1 MQITKRIRLD
11 FARAL
16 SPIYVFAKQGDVDS
30 RYVEV
35 EPLEN
40 GKAYTIPAGVT
51 AAFACQKPDGHQVL
65 IDGATSENGYPK
77 IDFENN
83 LIILELTDQT
93 LAAAGDAIATAVL
106 KNASTNQVLSTQNFI
121 LKIERSALEGAS
133 VESADEYQ
141 GYISALNLIDEAL
154 KKSEDTVKEEEKR
167 AESELE
173 RQLNEETRQ
182 EAEKERVETF
192 AGWKEQI
199 DGITAD
205 NAENRQNIAEM
216 MPQITSNTQGITQ
229 NSQLISRNSARLT
242 NLEQRIS
249 PSPFVTDST
258 VAYVKDVPA
267 NALPYAELQKL
278 GGMSRK
284 CTNLLPLESGFTFTT
299 QSGNT
304 NAGYKELATGIYLHS
319 GAVTVSFNITQGT
332 SNVRNTPYLIKEG
345 GTRIFFTSAENAFV
359 NAGRHEKNT
368 EIPED
373 GVYTFGWWD
382 NSNSAAQTISKLM
395 LNEGATALP
404 YEPYFEGLR
413 SAPSTS
419 VESVGAN
426 LFDKS
431 KIINATET
439 ETGFKFTNT
448 SADGTPYLIGYLK
461 NIAPT
466 LKVGDVIYFYS
477 DNINAWHDYPFL
489 YLNGTAKAWYGTN
502 AHTVSQADL
511 DGEVYA
517 YGLQNKVCEFNNT
530 RITKTENAPYSPY
543 VHNTLPIPEAVQALD
558 GFGEGN
564 PDDPTEYNSI
574 QWDKKGNCSY
584 SHKGNIVNNEWI
596 PLSNEIVTD
605 ISALITADNLLPVE
619 GNGTIAFVNE
629 YGYAV
634 PSTVEYMT

>member
-51 AAFACQKPDGHQVL
+51 AAFACRKPDGHQVL
-65 IDGATSENGYPK
+65 IDGATSESGYPK
-77 IDFENN
+77 IDYENN

-93 LAAAGDAIATAVL
+93 LAAAGDAIATAIL
-106 KNASTNQVLSTQNFI
+106 KDSITNKVLSTQNFI
-121 LKIERSALEGAS
+121 LKIERSALDGGS
-133 VESADEYQ
+133 VESSNEYQ
-141 GYISALNLIDEAL
+141 GYISALNLIDEAS

-242 NLEQRIS
+242 NVEQRIS

-267 NALPYAELQKL
+267 NALPYAELKKL
-278 GGMSRK
+278 GGMTYR
-284 CTNLLPLESGFTFTT
+284 
-299 QSGNT
+299 
-304 NAGYKELATGIYLHS
+304 
-319 GAVTVSFNITQGT
+319 VNIGT
-332 SNVRNTPYLIKEG
+332 DE
-345 GTRIFFTSAENAFV
+345 
-359 NAGRHEKNT
+359 
-368 EIPED
+368 
-373 GVYTFGWWD
+373 
-382 NSNSAAQTISKLM
+382 
-395 LNEGATALP
+395 
-404 YEPYFEGLR
+404 EPNYVLR
-413 SAPSTS
+413 SAPVSS

-426 LFDKS
+426 LFSENILLNKNYAWISAYDDYIAIANGSRKFDMGIAFKDNTQYTLTYVARNS
-431 KIINATET
+431 GGGRLKFIYTDGSSSEKYFSSET
-439 ETGFKFTNT
+439 YITISFTST
-448 SADGTPYLIGYLK
+448 FGKTVQDIGTLYGESGYLFIQK
-461 NIAPT
+461 DSIM
-466 LKVGDVIYFYS
+466 
-477 DNINAWHDYPFL
+477 
-489 YLNGTAKAWYGTN
+489 LNEGSTALPY
-502 AHTVSQADL
+502 
-511 DGEVYA
+511 
-517 YGLQNKVCEFNNT
+517 
-530 RITKTENAPYSPY
+530 APYTKS
-543 VHNTLPIPEAVQALD
+543 TLPIPEAVQDLD
-558 GFGEGN
+558 GYGEGN

-584 SHKGNIVNNEWI
+584 SHKGNIVNNEWV

-605 ISALITADNLLPVE
+605 ISALITADNLIPVQ
-619 GNGTIAFVNE
+619 GNGTITFVNE